1 MGAERILLTRNVLA
15 TLLASSKSHPSFR
28 VGLWQA
34 GPTVNA
40 RSGNRGSSLPASVE
54 YTAPNYAFKKYN
66 PTSITVTAFVDEKW
80 YQSTF
85 KLAICTAGC

>member
-1 MGAERILLTRNVLA
+1 MNT
-15 TLLASSKSHPSFR
+15 
-28 VGLWQA
+28 
-34 GPTVNA
+34 
-40 RSGNRGSSLPASVE
+40 RSGARGSSLPASVV

-85 KLAICTAGC
+85 NPPTT

>member
-1 MGAERILLTRNVLA
+1 MNT
-15 TLLASSKSHPSFR
+15 
-28 VGLWQA
+28 
-34 GPTVNA
+34 
-40 RSGNRGSSLPASVE
+40 RSGARGSSLPASVV
-54 YTAPNYAFKKYN
+54 YTAPTYAFKKYK

>member
-1 MGAERILLTRNVLA
+1 MNT
-15 TLLASSKSHPSFR
+15 
-28 VGLWQA
+28 
-34 GPTVNA
+34 
-40 RSGNRGSSLPASVE
+40 RSGHRGSSLPASVE
-54 YTAPNYAFKKYN
+54 YTAPTYAFKKYN

>member
-1 MGAERILLTRNVLA
+1 M
-15 TLLASSKSHPSFR
+15 
-28 VGLWQA
+28 
-34 GPTVNA
+34 NA
-40 RSGNRGSSLPASVE
+40 RSGHRGSSLPASVE

-66 PTSITVTAFVDEKW
+66 PTSITVTAFVDDKW